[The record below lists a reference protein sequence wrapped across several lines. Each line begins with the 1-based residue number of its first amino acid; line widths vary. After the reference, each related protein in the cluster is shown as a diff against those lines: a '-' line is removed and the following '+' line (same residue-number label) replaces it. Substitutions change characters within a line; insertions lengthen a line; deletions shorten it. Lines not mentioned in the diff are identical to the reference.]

1 MEPLKRPVET
11 PEDDVSNKRA
21 KPGEEPDFSSS
32 DESWH
37 PDTESEEEEVDAPVS
52 RLIKT
57 RSRGPASPPPAEM
70 NINEVMDAT
79 DDVVDNESDFSSS
92 TEEESEEEEDDD
104 DEDDDLEEEDES
116 DTEDDGYSDDDSFV
130 TSDDEDS
137 APCAECGATEIA

>member
-21 KPGEEPDFSSS
+21 KPREEPDFSSS

-37 PDTESEEEEVDAPVS
+37 PDTEEEEVDVPVS

-57 RSRGPASPPPAEM
+57 RSRGPASPTPADM

-92 TEEESEEEEDDD
+92 TEEESEEDEDDD
-104 DEDDDLEEEDES
+104 DEDDDLEEEEDES

-130 TSDDEDS
+130 TSDDDS
-137 APCAECGATEIA
+137 APCAECCATEIA

>member
-37 PDTESEEEEVDAPVS
+37 PDTEEEEVDAPVS

-57 RSRGPASPPPAEM
+57 RSRGPASPTPADM

-92 TEEESEEEEDDD
+92 TEEESEEDEDDD

-130 TSDDEDS
+130 TSDDDS

>member
-1 MEPLKRPVET
+1 VET

-57 RSRGPASPPPAEM
+57 RSRGPASPTPADM

-92 TEEESEEEEDDD
+92 TEGGSDEDE
-104 DEDDDLEEEDES
+104 DEDDDLEDGDES

-130 TSDDEDS
+130 TSDDDCA
-137 APCAECGATEIA
+137 APCAECGVAEMA